1 MFYPILKINQN
12 DSVSMEII
20 DTDQHTDPYFILEGQ
35 DSESIIEEFWSLLTI
50 LVTQYEEAYDEGYER
65 GFEDAEG
72 EDEEYSYSI

>member
-20 DTDQHTDPYFILEGQ
+20 DTESYTEPYFILEGQ
-35 DSESIIEEFWSLLTI
+35 DSESIIKGFWSLCTI
-50 LVTQYEEAYDEGYER
+50 LVAQYQEAYDEGYER

-72 EDEEYSYSI
+72 EDEEYSYPI

>member
-20 DTDQHTDPYFILEGQ
+20 NTDSYTEPYFILEGQ
-35 DSESIIEEFWSLLTI
+35 DSESIIRGFWSFLTI
-50 LVTQYEEAYDEGYER
+50 LVAQYEEAYDEGYEC

-72 EDEEYSYSI
+72 EDEEYGCPI

>member
-20 DTDQHTDPYFILEGQ
+20 DTDPYTEPYFILEGQ
-35 DSESIIEEFWSLLTI
+35 DSESIIEGFWSLLTI
-50 LVTQYEEAYDEGYER
+50 LVAQYEEAYDEGYER

-72 EDEEYSYSI
+72 EDEEYRYPM

>member
-20 DTDQHTDPYFILEGQ
+20 GTDPHTEPCFILEGQ
-35 DSESIIEEFWSLLTI
+35 DSESIIEGFWSLLTI
-50 LVTQYEEAYDEGYER
+50 LVAQYEKGYDEGYER

-72 EDEEYSYSI
+72 EGAEYGYV